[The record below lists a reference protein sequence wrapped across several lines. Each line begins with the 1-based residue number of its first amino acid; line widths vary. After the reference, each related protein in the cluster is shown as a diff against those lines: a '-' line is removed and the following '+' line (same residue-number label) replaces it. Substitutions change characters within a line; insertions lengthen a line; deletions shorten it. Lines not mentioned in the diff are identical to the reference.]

1 MDIAVVDAVEMREHG
16 NAGFI
21 LHPRDQRFAATRND
35 HVNRTLCAQ
44 HQADHLAVLC
54 GNQLNRVGG

>member
-1 MDIAVVDAVEMREHG
+1 MNIAVVDAVKMREHG

-44 HQADHLAVLC
+44 HQTDHLSVLY
-54 GNQLNRVGG
+54 GHKLNRVGG